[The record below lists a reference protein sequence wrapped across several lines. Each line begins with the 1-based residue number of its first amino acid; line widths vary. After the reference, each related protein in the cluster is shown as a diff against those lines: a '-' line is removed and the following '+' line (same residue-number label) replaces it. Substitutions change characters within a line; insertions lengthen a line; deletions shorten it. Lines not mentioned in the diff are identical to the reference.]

1 MASVTE
7 MQRFEVID
15 SADQQFGAV
24 IDNQRVTI
32 RLRYNPTGG
41 CWSFDLSID
50 DTPVLHGRRIVLF
63 TDLLAPFDFGVGS
76 IFALPT
82 REGETLDRQTL
93 PAGTV
98 RLYHATA
105 AEIEA
110 ALAA

>member
-1 MASVTE
+1 

-15 SADQQFGAV
+15 SADQQFGA
-24 IDNQRVTI
+24 IINNQRVTI
-32 RLRYNPTGG
+32 RLRYNPTSG

-63 TDLLAPFDFGVGS
+63 TDLLAAFDFGIGS

-82 REGETLDRQTL
+82 RAGEVPDRQAL
-93 PAGTV
+93 PTGTV
-98 RLYHATA
+98 RLYHATQD
-105 AEIEA
+105 EIEA